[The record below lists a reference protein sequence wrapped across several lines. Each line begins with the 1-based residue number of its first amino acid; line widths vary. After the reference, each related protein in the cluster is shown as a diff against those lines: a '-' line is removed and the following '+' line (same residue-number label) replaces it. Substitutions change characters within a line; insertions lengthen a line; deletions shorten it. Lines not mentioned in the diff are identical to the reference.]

1 MNGTEMTTAEDQQ
14 EENQS
19 TQQDGRLQIIDTRY
33 ETMEKHLNTRA

>member
-1 MNGTEMTTAEDQQ
+1 MTTAEDQQ

-19 TQQDGRLQIIDTRY
+19 TQQDGRLQIIDTRH